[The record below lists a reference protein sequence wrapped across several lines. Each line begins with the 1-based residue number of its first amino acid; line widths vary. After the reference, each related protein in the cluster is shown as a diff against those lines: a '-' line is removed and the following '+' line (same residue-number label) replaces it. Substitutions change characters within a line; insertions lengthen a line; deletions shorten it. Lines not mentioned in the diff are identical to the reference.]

1 MATRKLKFKTELKQ
15 LMDIIVHSLYSHREI
30 FLRELISNACDAI
43 DKIRFE
49 SLTDSDLAGDDTEW
63 SIRLVPNKDEGT
75 LTISDNGIGM
85 SEETIVRELGTIAR
99 SGTKAFLENMKDQK
113 GAASP
118 DLIGQFGVG
127 FYSAFMVADKVK
139 VVSRAAGSDSG
150 ICWESTGEGDF
161 TVKDADRSGR
171 GTDVI
176 LHMRED
182 AENFLEGWELR
193 SLVKRFSDFVEHPIV
208 LVTEEVKESDE
219 DSEKDGETETKEETV
234 NSQKAIWLRAKK
246 DISDDEYNSFY
257 KHLTHDYSDPLHTI
271 HYSAEGTLEFKA
283 LLYVPEHRPM
293 DYYMSEPKP
302 HLHLYVNR
310 VFITDACEH
319 LLPMYLRFVKGVVD
333 SSDLPLNVSREML
346 QDNPMLRKIQ
356 SNLVTRVL
364 GDLDKMKSKDFE
376 TYSKFFAAFGSTLKE
391 GVTRDF
397 ANRDKIADLAVF
409 ESTRTDPG
417 KFLSLADYVDQM
429 SEGQEAIYYLCGDNL
444 DMLRHSPYLESAR
457 AKGQDVLLMAE
468 PVDPFFADALGT
480 YKDKP
485 LKALDQGEISEGD
498 DEDSISEETQA
509 SYEKLLTH
517 LSEALDE
524 IKSVRLSRRLK
535 ESAACLVAEDGQMN
549 AQMERMMRQFGQEA
563 PEAPRVLELNPQ
575 HDAVKALL
583 ALYDEDS
590 KSEDIDEL
598 GRLFLDQAI
607 IAEGSRIK
615 DPTAFAQRMNRF
627 IARV

>member
-509 SYEKLLTH
+509 SYEKLLAH

-583 ALYDEDS
+583 ALYEEDS
-590 KSEDIDEL
+590 KSEDVDEL

>member
-583 ALYDEDS
+583 ALYEEDS

>member
-15 LMDIIVHSLYSHREI
+15 LMDIIIHSLYSHREI
-30 FLRELISNACDAI
+30 FLRELVSNACDAI

-49 SLTDSDLAGDDTEW
+49 SLTDAKLAGDDVEW
-63 SIRLVPNKDEGT
+63 RIQLVPNAEAGT
-75 LTISDNGIGM
+75 LTVSDNGIGM
-85 SEETIVRELGTIAR
+85 TEETIVRELGTIAR
-99 SGTKAFLENMKDQK
+99 SGTKAFLDNMKEKK
-113 GAASP
+113 GADSP

-127 FYSAFMVADKVK
+127 FYSAFMVADKVT
-139 VVSRAAGSDSG
+139 VVSRAAGAESAIG
-150 ICWESTGEGDF
+150 WESTGEGDF
-161 TVKDADRSGR
+161 TIKDAERDGR

-176 LHMRED
+176 LHLRED
-182 AENFLEGWELR
+182 ARNYLESWELQ

-208 LVTEEVKESDE
+208 LVTEE
-219 DSEKDGETETKEETV
+219 EKDGETEIKEETV

-246 DISDDEYNSFY
+246 DVSEDEYNSFF
-257 KHLTHDYSDPLHTI
+257 KHITHDYSDPLHTI

-346 QDNPMLRKIQ
+346 QDNPLLRKIQ

-364 GDLDKMKSKDFE
+364 GALDEMKSKEYDK
-376 TYSKFFAAFGSTLKE
+376 YSKFFAAFGATLKE

-397 ANRDKIADLAVF
+397 ANRDKIADLTLF

-417 KFLSLADYVDQM
+417 KLLSLSDYVDQM
-429 SEGQEAIYYLCGDNL
+429 SDGQDAIYYLCGDDI

-457 AKGQDVLLMAE
+457 GKGQDVLLMAE
-468 PVDPFFADALGT
+468 PVDPFFAEALGT

-485 LKALDQGEISEGD
+485 LKALDKGDISGDD
-498 DEDSISEETQA
+498 DEDAISEETQGA
-509 SYEKLLTH
+509 FDPLLTH
-517 LSEALDE
+517 LSGALDE
-524 IKSVRLSRRLK
+524 VKNVRLSRRLK

-549 AQMERMMRQFGQEA
+549 AQMERMMRQFGQKA
-563 PEAPRVLELNPQ
+563 PEAPRILELNPQ
-575 HDAVKALL
+575 HEAVKALL
-583 ALYDEDS
+583 AMYEQDS
-590 KSEDIDEL
+590 ASEDVGEL

-615 DPTAFAQRMNRF
+615 DPSAFAQRMNRF